1 MHSGETLL
9 LAVSVNT
16 FRVYLHNWAALNMG
30 VNPWK
35 LPAFVCIKTTHK
47 RISKQIASARGCLS
61 GIDFVPTT
69 LWMYVVLK
77 YKVAWHFKHIHK
89 YENESMEMN
98 ATTKV
103 RNCNPPHTFRTNIR
117 LTCGF
122 LKSAYFSIRS
132 TNISLFWLSLVQFR
146 RFSTKF
152 SWSSKILSAAITRE
166 QIHWNLSHFGT
177 ETNLSHV

>member
-1 MHSGETLL
+1 
-9 LAVSVNT
+9 
-16 FRVYLHNWAALNMG
+16 MG

-35 LPAFVCIKTTHK
+35 LPGFVCIKTTNKH
-47 RISKQIASARGCLS
+47 ISKQIASAHGCLL

-69 LWMYVVLK
+69 QRMYSE
-77 YKVAWHFKHIHK
+77 VAWHFNTYK
-89 YENESMEMN
+89 YQNESMEMN
-98 ATTKV
+98 ATREA
-103 RNCNPPHTFRTNIR
+103 RNCSQPTHTLSTNLR

-152 SWSSKILSAAITRE
+152 SWSSKIRSAAITSE
-166 QIHWNLSHFGT
+166 KIHWNMLHYVI
-177 ETNLSHV
+177 ETNL